1 MKLKLHTVAPKSIW
15 VHLINCIGI
24 SVCVFVCQGVVDSST
39 DVDLL
44 WAEIKAAR
52 DVLTQIQNM
61 RQGRLG
67 DTAVTVESEVILHI
81 VTQKY
86 FCRQSK

>member
-1 MKLKLHTVAPKSIW
+1 M
-15 VHLINCIGI
+15 
-24 SVCVFVCQGVVDSST
+24 FVCQGVVDSST

>member
-1 MKLKLHTVAPKSIW
+1 M
-15 VHLINCIGI
+15 
-24 SVCVFVCQGVVDSST
+24 FVYQGVVDSST

-44 WAEIKAAR
+44 WTEIKAAR

-86 FCRQSK
+86 FCRQSR

>member
-1 MKLKLHTVAPKSIW
+1 MF
-15 VHLINCIGI
+15 
-24 SVCVFVCQGVVDSST
+24 VFQGVVDGST

-52 DVLTQIQNM
+52 DVLIQIQNM

-67 DTAVTVESEVILHI
+67 DTAVTVESEVILHK
-81 VTQKY
+81 VTLKH
-86 FCRQSK
+86 FGRQSQRSTVSELRYSEISKNIFYYI

>member
-1 MKLKLHTVAPKSIW
+1 MKLKLHTVEPKSIW
-15 VHLINCIGI
+15 VHFINCIGI
-24 SVCVFVCQGVVDSST
+24 SVFVYQGVVDSST

-86 FCRQSK
+86 FCRQSR